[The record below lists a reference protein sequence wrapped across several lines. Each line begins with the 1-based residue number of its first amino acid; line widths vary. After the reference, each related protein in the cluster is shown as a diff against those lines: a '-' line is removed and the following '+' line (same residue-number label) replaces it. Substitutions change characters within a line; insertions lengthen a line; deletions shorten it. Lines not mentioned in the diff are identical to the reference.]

1 MLRRRAV
8 APVIVLLLVV
18 AAFFAGYFV
27 ARPSPT
33 ARPCVN
39 ALRTGASDSVSKCRD
54 ALANAIHH

>member
-1 MLRRRAV
+1 V
-8 APVIVLLLVV
+8 IAPVLLALLVV

-39 ALRTGASDSVSKCRD
+39 AVKTGASDAVAKCRES
-54 ALANAIHH
+54 LANAIRH

>member
-1 MLRRRAV
+1 L
-8 APVIVLLLVV
+8 V

-33 ARPCVN
+33 ARPCVS
-39 ALRTGASDSVSKCRD
+39 AVKTGSGDAVAKCRD